1 MSSCKIHPADITGDK
16 PNSINVPLLDARITL
31 IHINGSL
38 PYALR
43 TPYKGIWQHTKYIK
57 RVIEVYNSFSFVF
70 IARLGFST
78 EGNNLE
84 SGSTRWRS
92 LNPINNNDKHV
103 NQEKLDKIN

>member
-1 MSSCKIHPADITGDK
+1 
-16 PNSINVPLLDARITL
+16 
-31 IHINGSL
+31 
-38 PYALR
+38 
-43 TPYKGIWQHTKYIK
+43 
-57 RVIEVYNSFSFVF
+57 VYNSFSFVF